1 MLAFKN
7 IKAISA
13 IISTHIFK
21 SNLISKEVRQR
32 CIFVRSV
39 PNSFILVSCERYNK
53 VLFAKWF
60 KKSIFYWNLSK
71 SVKCQAL
78 QWRFHFSHFFSNI
91 VEIFYLS
98 GSISLQTLVPT
109 ELKCTF
115 IDSWIHFQQSLRHLI
130 LSNVLISLYEPNAKI
145 FFNYSVIGA

>member
-1 MLAFKN
+1 MPDVFLNWGDSDQILTVMLAFKN

-53 VLFAKWF
+53 VMFAKWF
-60 KKSIFYWNLSK
+60 KKSTFY
-71 SVKCQAL
+71 
-78 QWRFHFSHFFSNI
+78 
-91 VEIFYLS
+91 
-98 GSISLQTLVPT
+98 
-109 ELKCTF
+109 
-115 IDSWIHFQQSLRHLI
+115 
-130 LSNVLISLYEPNAKI
+130 
-145 FFNYSVIGA
+145 